1 MHSPDADSMTIPV
14 KLLRE
19 GARLPHLATAG
30 AAACDLYALLDEP
43 ITLAPGQRYAVP
55 TGIAIALPDSGVVA
69 VICARSGLALKRG
82 LALANGI
89 GVIDS
94 DYRGEIFV
102 ALINNDDQPQTI
114 ENGERIGQLMLLP
127 VIAASY
133 LPADELDETVRGT
146 GGFGS
151 TGTR

>member
-1 MHSPDADSMTIPV
+1 MQIKV

-30 AAACDLYALLDEP
+30 AAACDLYALLEAPVTLQPGERKP
-43 ITLAPGQRYAVP
+43 IP
-55 TGIAIALPDSGVVA
+55 TGIAIALPDASAVA

-82 LALANGI
+82 LGLANGI
-89 GVIDS
+89 GVVDS

-102 ALINNDDQPQTI
+102 ALMNNDDKPQTI
-114 ENGERIGQLMLLP
+114 ENGERIGQLMILP
-127 VIAASY
+127 VIAAAY
-133 LPADELDETVRGT
+133 TVADELDETARGE

-151 TGTR
+151 TGTK

>member
-1 MHSPDADSMTIPV
+1 MNIQV

-30 AAACDLYALLDEP
+30 AAACDLYALLEAPVTLQPGERRP
-43 ITLAPGQRYAVP
+43 IP
-55 TGIAIALPDSGVVA
+55 TGIAIALPNSDCVA
-69 VICARSGLALKRG
+69 IVCARSGLALKQG

-102 ALINNDDQPQTI
+102 ALINNDKEPKTI
-114 ENGERIGQLMLLP
+114 ENGERIGQLMILP
-127 VIAASY
+127 VISASY
-133 LPADELDETVRGT
+133 EAVEALDETERGS

-151 TGTR
+151 TGVK

>member
-1 MHSPDADSMTIPV
+1 MNIQV

-30 AAACDLYALLDEP
+30 AAACDLYALLQEP
-43 ITLAPGQRYAVP
+43 VTLQPGERRPIP
-55 TGIAIALPDSGVVA
+55 TGIAIALPNSDCVA
-69 VICARSGLALKRG
+69 IVCARSGLALKQG

-102 ALINNDDQPQTI
+102 ALINNDKEPKTI
-114 ENGERIGQLMLLP
+114 ENGERIGQLMILP
-127 VIAASY
+127 VISASY
-133 LPADELDETVRGT
+133 EAVEALDETERGS

-151 TGTR
+151 TGVK

>member
-1 MHSPDADSMTIPV
+1 MQIQV

-19 GARLPHLATAG
+19 GARLPHLATTG
-30 AAACDLYALLDEP
+30 AAACDLYALLDAPVTLQPGERRP
-43 ITLAPGQRYAVP
+43 IP
-55 TGIAIALPDSGVVA
+55 TGIAIALPDTSTVA
-69 VICARSGLALKRG
+69 IVCARSGLALKRG

-102 ALINNDDQPQTI
+102 ALTNNDDNPQVI
-114 ENGERIGQLMLLP
+114 ENGERVGQLMILP
-127 VIAASY
+127 VIAADY
-133 LPADELDETVRGT
+133 VVAEALDETARGT

-151 TGTR
+151 TGIK

>member
-1 MHSPDADSMTIPV
+1 MEIKV

-19 GARLPHLATAG
+19 GARLPHLATEG
-30 AAACDLYALLDEP
+30 AAACDLYALLEEP
-43 ITLAPGQRYAVP
+43 VTLQPGERKPIP
-55 TGIAIALPDSGVVA
+55 TGIAIALPDASAVA

-82 LALANGI
+82 LGLANGI

-102 ALINNDDQPQTI
+102 ALMNNDDKPQTV
-114 ENGERIGQLMLLP
+114 ENGERIGQLMILP
-127 VIAASY
+127 VIAAAY
-133 LPADELDETVRGT
+133 TVADELDETARGA

-151 TGTR
+151 TGTK

>member
-1 MHSPDADSMTIPV
+1 MTIPV
-14 KLLRE
+14 KRLRE

-30 AAACDLYALLDEP
+30 AAACDLYALLEAP
-43 ITLAPGQRYAVP
+43 ITLAPGQRYPVP
-55 TGIAIALPDSGVVA
+55 TGLAIALPDPSVVA
-69 VICARSGLALKRG
+69 IVCARSGLALKRG

-102 ALINNDDQPQTI
+102 ALINHDDQPQVI
-114 ENGERIGQLMLLP
+114 ENGERVGQLMILP
-127 VIAASY
+127 VIAADY
-133 LPADELDETVRGT
+133 QPVDVLDETERGT

>member
-1 MHSPDADSMTIPV
+1 MQIKV

-19 GARLPHLATAG
+19 GARLPHLATEG
-30 AAACDLYALLDEP
+30 AAACDLYALLEEP
-43 ITLAPGQRYAVP
+43 VTLQPGERKPIP
-55 TGIAIALPDSGVVA
+55 TGIAIALPDASAVA

-82 LALANGI
+82 LGLANGI

-102 ALINNDDQPQTI
+102 ALMNNDDKPQTV
-114 ENGERIGQLMLLP
+114 ENGERIGQLMILP
-127 VIAASY
+127 VIAAAY
-133 LPADELDETVRGT
+133 TVADELDETARGA

-151 TGTR
+151 TGTK

>member
-1 MHSPDADSMTIPV
+1 MYIAMNIPV

-30 AAACDLYALLDEP
+30 AAACDLYALLEEP
-43 ITLAPGQRYAVP
+43 VTLQPGERKPIP
-55 TGIAIALPDSGVVA
+55 TGIAIALPDSSAVA

-89 GVIDS
+89 GVVDS

-102 ALINNDDQPQTI
+102 ALVNNDSQPQTV
-114 ENGERIGQLMLLP
+114 ENGERVGQLMILP
-127 VIAASY
+127 VIAADY
-133 LPADELDETVRGT
+133 QVVEELDETARGA

>member
-1 MHSPDADSMTIPV
+1 MQIKV

-30 AAACDLYALLDEP
+30 AAACDLYALLEEP
-43 ITLAPGQRYAVP
+43 IVLQPGERKPIP
-55 TGIAIALPDSGVVA
+55 TGIAIALPDASAVA

-82 LALANGI
+82 LGLANGI

-102 ALINNDDQPQTI
+102 ALINNDDKPQVI
-114 ENGERIGQLMLLP
+114 ENGERIGQLMILP
-127 VIAASY
+127 VIAAEY
-133 LPADELDETVRGT
+133 VVAEELDETARGA

-151 TGTR
+151 TGTK